1 MSKNQIAECLTFD
14 DVLLVPQ
21 YSDFLPREADT
32 STQLTKNIRLSIP
45 LVSAAM
51 DTVTESDTAIRMAQH
66 GGIGVIH
73 KNMSP
78 EAQAG
83 EVRRV
88 KKSESG
94 MIVDPIAVKPS
105 DMLEDVVETMRQHDI
120 SGVPVVENGKA
131 VGILTSRDLRFLKDL
146 NRPVSSI
153 MTTELV
159 TAKPG
164 IDWESAK
171 ELLQKHRIEKLL
183 LVDDDGYLEGL
194 ITVKDI
200 EKRKNFP
207 NATKDELERLAVAA
221 AVGVGDDSEER
232 IERLCDASVDVIV
245 VDTAHGHTKRV
256 IETVGKIKKNYEDI
270 EVIAG
275 NIATAEAVKALADA
289 GADAVK
295 IGIGPGSICTTR
307 IVAGVGVPQVSA
319 IQTCAE
325 AAQKLGVPCIADGGI
340 KYSGDVVKAIAAGA
354 NAVMIGSLFAGTEES
369 PGDKVLYQ
377 GRSYKTYRGMGSM
390 GAMEKG
396 SGDRYG
402 QEGLAAQKLVPEG
415 IEGMVP
421 FRGPLADNIYQLI
434 GGLHAGMGYCG
445 TPTVDE
451 LRRRA
456 KFIRITGAGLKE
468 SHVHDV
474 FVTKEAPNYKPSN

>member
-1 MSKNQIAECLTFD
+1 MSKNEITECLTFD

-32 STQLTKNIRLSIP
+32 TTQLTRNIRMRIP
-45 LVSAAM
+45 LISAAM
-51 DTVTESDTAIRMAQH
+51 DTVTESETAIRMAQY
-66 GGIGVIH
+66 GGCGVIH
-73 KNMSP
+73 KNMTP
-78 EAQAG
+78 AQQAN

-94 MIVDPIAVKPS
+94 MIIDPITVKP
-105 DMLEDVVETMRQHDI
+105 DDRLDAVVEKMRLNDI

-146 NRPVSSI
+146 DRPVSKV

-159 TAKPG
+159 TAEPG

-171 ELLQKHRIEKLL
+171 ELLQRHRIEKLL
-183 LVDDDGYLEGL
+183 LVDKNGYLEGL

-207 NATKDELERLAVAA
+207 YATKDALERLVVAA
-221 AVGVGDDSEER
+221 AVGVGDDTEER
-232 IERLCDASVDVIV
+232 IELLCEADVDIIV
-245 VDTAHGHTKRV
+245 VDTAHGHSKRV
-256 IETVGKIKKNYEDI
+256 IETVGKIKKRFENID
-270 EVIAG
+270 VIAG

-289 GADAVK
+289 GADGVK
-295 IGIGPGSICTTR
+295 VGIGPGSICTTR

-319 IQTCAE
+319 IQMCAQ
-325 AAQKLGVPCIADGGI
+325 AAAKAGIPVIADGGI
-340 KYSGDVVKAIAAGA
+340 KYSGDVVKALAAGA

-369 PGDKVLYQ
+369 PGEKVLYQ

-390 GAMEKG
+390 GAMERG

-421 FRGPLADNIYQLI
+421 FRGPLADNLYQLI

-445 TPTVDE
+445 TPDIE
-451 LRRRA
+451 SLRTKA